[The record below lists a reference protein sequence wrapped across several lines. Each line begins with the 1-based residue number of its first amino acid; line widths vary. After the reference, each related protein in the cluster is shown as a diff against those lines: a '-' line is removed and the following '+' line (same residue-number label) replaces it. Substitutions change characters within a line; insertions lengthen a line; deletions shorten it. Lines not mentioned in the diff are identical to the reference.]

1 MSLEA
6 TTATSSDSV
15 SATVLDKNANK
26 QGETVK
32 HHPAFEWLRSER
44 IDSLNITLQ
53 EFRHI
58 KTGALHYHM
67 QATNTENVF
76 LVGFRTV
83 PMDSTGVAHILEHTA
98 LCGSKK
104 YPVRDP
110 FFMMIRRSL
119 NTFMNAFTSS
129 DWTAYPFASQNKKDF
144 NNLLDVYLDA
154 VFFTRL
160 DELDFLQEGHR
171 IEFKEASNAE
181 SELEY
186 KGVVYNEMKGAM
198 SSPVSVLWQQV
209 SQYLY
214 PTSTYHYNSGGEPQD
229 IPDLSYQQ
237 LKDFHKTHYH
247 PSNAVFMTFGDIPAF
262 EHQQKFEQQALSEF
276 EKLDEIISVKPEKR
290 YLAPLVVEEAY
301 AYDIVGDETSED
313 KTHHVMSWLLGPC
326 TSLDDMMKAN
336 LLSQVL
342 LDNSSS
348 PLRQALEKTDLGAA
362 PSPLCGLE
370 DSNYEMC
377 FLCGIEGSKVENAL
391 AFEKLVLGVLNDVA
405 SNGIPHEKLEAV
417 LHQLELSQREVGGDG
432 YPFGLQLILSGLTAA
447 IHRSD
452 PASLLN
458 LDPVIDSLRED
469 IKDPEFIKKL
479 VTDLLIENQH
489 RLRLTLRPDE
499 TLSQRKEQ
507 AEKAHLATIKSALS
521 EDDKQ
526 VVIERAQALA
536 KRQTQEDDPE
546 MLPKVGLDDVPA
558 EIKIPVA
565 KKRNIAGTH
574 SVDSASIY
582 EQGTNGLVYHEIICA
597 LPELSEQELAVLPY
611 YSSCLTELGCGDKDY
626 LQMQQWQTSVSG
638 GIHASHSIRAFTDDE
653 QKIRAY
659 YFFSGKALGR
669 NNKKLAELMFETL
682 NNVRFDEEDRI
693 AELITQ
699 MRTRRERSVTGS
711 GHSLAMT
718 AAASGLSPIA
728 LLNHQFGGLAGI
740 KSLKAMDDA
749 HVDSNNKQANKANIK
764 QTARLFASIHQKI
777 KASVQSYML
786 TLEADKVD
794 ESVSEF
800 EAVWEN
806 VWQKTNSTNNN
817 SFGLPVIK
825 QQTKQMWIANT
836 QVNFCAKA
844 YPTVPMDHKDA
855 AALSVLGGFMRNGY
869 LHTAIRE
876 QGGAYG
882 GGATQDTNIA
892 AFKFY
897 SYRDPRLVET
907 LNDFDN
913 AIDWVLENNH
923 EDRQLEEA
931 ILGVIGGMDKP
942 GSPAGEA
949 KAAFHNELHD
959 RSREKLQQ
967 FRQRVLKVTLDDLKR
982 VTETYLK
989 KGEASVAVITSAA
1002 THEEVGDLGL
1012 DVINL

>member
-1 MSLEA
+1 MSSINP
-6 TTATSSDSV
+6 TASKLTNEK
-15 SATVLDKNANK
+15 AIN
-26 QGETVK
+26 
-32 HHPAFEWLRSER
+32 HHPSFRWVRSER
-44 IDSLNITLQ
+44 IDSLNLTLQ
-53 EFRHI
+53 EFQHI

-67 QATNTENVF
+67 EAENTENVF
-76 LVGFRTV
+76 LVAFRTV

-171 IEFKEASNAE
+171 VEFKEVNNAQ

-186 KGVVYNEMKGAM
+186 KGVVFNEMKGAM
-198 SSPVSVLWQQV
+198 SSPVSVLWQEV
-209 SQYLY
+209 SKYLY

-247 PSNAVFMTFGDIPAF
+247 PSNAIFMTFGDVPVF
-262 EHQQKFEQQALSEF
+262 EHQQKFEEQALRHF
-276 EKLDEIISVKPEKR
+276 DKLDVTISVKPEKR
-290 YLAPLVVEEAY
+290 YLAPVVIEEAY
-301 AYDIVGDETSED
+301 AYDIVGDESIED

-348 PLRQALEKTDLGAA
+348 PLRQALETSDLGAA

-377 FLCGIEGSKVENAL
+377 FLCGIEGSTVENAQ
-391 AFEKLVLGVLNDVA
+391 AFEKLVLDVLNDVA
-405 SNGIPHEKLEAV
+405 SNGVPHEKLEAV
-417 LHQLELSQREVGGDG
+417 LHQLELSQREVGGDS
-432 YPFGLQLILSGLTAA
+432 YPFGLQLILNGLTAA

-458 LDPVIDSLRED
+458 LDPVIESLRED
-469 IKDPEFIKKL
+469 IKDPDFIKNL
-479 VTDLLIENQH
+479 VAELLLDNQH
-489 RLRLTLRPDE
+489 RIRLTLRPDE
-499 TLSQRKEQ
+499 ALSQRKEL
-507 AEKAHLATIKSALS
+507 AERARLAAINATLKDDDRQTII
-521 EDDKQ
+521 Q
-526 VVIERAQALA
+526 RAQALA
-536 KRQTQEDDPE
+536 ERQTQVDDPE
-546 MLPKVGLDDVPA
+546 LLPKVSLDDVPS
-558 EIKIPVA
+558 EVKIPHA
-565 KKRNIAGTH
+565 TKMTIAGTE
-574 SVDSASIY
+574 STVY
-582 EQGTNGLVYHEIICA
+582 KQGTNGLVYHEINCLLPA
-597 LPELSEQELAVLPY
+597 LSDDELAVLPY
-611 YSSCLTELGCGDKDY
+611 YSSCLAELGCGDKDY
-626 LQMQQWQTSVSG
+626 LQMQEWQSSVSG
-638 GIHASHSIRAFTDDE
+638 GVHAQQSIRAYTDDE

-659 YFFSGKALGR
+659 YLFTGKALQR
-669 NNKKLAELMFETL
+669 NNKKLAELMWQVI
-682 NNVRFDEEDRI
+682 NNARFDEEERI
-693 AELITQ
+693 VELITQ

-718 AAASGLSPIA
+718 AAASGLSPMA
-728 LLNHQFGGLAGI
+728 TLNHKFAGLAGI
-740 KSLKAMDDA
+740 KAIKALDDSHRDPA
-749 HVDSNNKQANKANIK
+749 SIK
-764 QTARLFASIHQKI
+764 QTAKLFASIHEKI
-777 KASVQSYML
+777 KVAAKSYML

-794 ESVSEF
+794 ESISEF
-800 EAVWEN
+800 DSVWHQTESVSSEAF
-806 VWQKTNSTNNN
+806 T
-817 SFGLPVIK
+817 LPEIK

-844 YPTVPMDHKDA
+844 YPTVTMEHADA
-855 AALSVLGGFMRNGY
+855 AALSVLGGFLRNGF

-882 GGATQDTNIA
+882 GGATHDTNIA

-897 SYRDPRLVET
+897 SYRDPRLAET
-907 LNDFDN
+907 LADFDQ
-913 AIDWVLENNH
+913 AISWMLENEH
-923 EDRQLEEA
+923 EPRQLEEA

-949 KAAFHNELHD
+949 KAAYHDALHG
-959 RSREKLQQ
+959 RTREKLQQ
-967 FRQRVLKVTLDDLKR
+967 FRKRVLEVSLDDLKR

-989 KGEASVAVITSAA
+989 NGEASVAVITSAA
-1002 THEEVGDLGL
+1002 THEDTGDLGL
-1012 DVINL
+1012 DVVNL

>member
-1 MSLEA
+1 MSTVMPSA
-6 TTATSSDSV
+6 TSTARPTATPV
-15 SATVLDKNANK
+15 N
-26 QGETVK
+26 
-32 HHPAFEWLRSER
+32 HHPAFEYIRSER
-44 IDSLNITLQ
+44 IESLNLTLQ
-53 EFRHI
+53 EFKHI

-67 QATNTENVF
+67 QAENTENVF

-171 IEFKEASNAE
+171 IEFKEADNANT
-181 SELEY
+181 ELEY
-186 KGVVYNEMKGAM
+186 KGVVFNEMKGAM
-198 SSPVSVLWQQV
+198 SSPVSVLWQEV
-209 SQYLY
+209 SKYLY
-214 PTSTYHYNSGGEPQD
+214 PGSTYHYNSGGEPQD

-247 PSNAVFMTFGDIPAF
+247 PSNAVFMTFGDIPVF
-262 EHQQKFEQQALSEF
+262 EHQQKFEEQALASF
-276 EKLDEIISVKPEKR
+276 DRLDVEISVKPEKR
-290 YLAPLVVEEAY
+290 YLAPVVVEEAY
-301 AYDIVGDETSED
+301 AYDAVGDETTEN

-348 PLRQALEKTDLGAA
+348 PLRQALEKTELGAA

-377 FLCGIEGSKVENAL
+377 FLCGIEGSSIENAQ
-391 AFEKLVLGVLNDVA
+391 AFEKLVLDVLNNVA
-405 SNGIPHEKLEAV
+405 ENGVSHEKVEAV
-417 LHQLELSQREVGGDG
+417 LHQLELSQREVGGDS
-432 YPFGLQLILSGLTAA
+432 YPFGLQLILNGLTAA

-452 PASLLN
+452 PSSLLN

-469 IKDPEFIKKL
+469 IKDPEFIKNL
-479 VTDLLIENQH
+479 VRNLLLDNQH
-489 RLRLTLRPDE
+489 RVRLTLRPDE
-499 TLSQRKEQ
+499 NLSQRKEL
-507 AEKAHLATIKSALS
+507 AEKEHLASIKAALS
-521 EDDKQ
+521 DEDKLL
-526 VVIERAQALA
+526 VINRAAALA
-536 KRQTQEDDPE
+536 ERQTQEDDPE
-546 MLPKVGLDDVPA
+546 LLPKVGLDDVPA
-558 EIKIPVA
+558 EIKIPEET
-565 KKRNIAGTH
+565 KQNIAGT
-574 SVDSASIY
+574 DSSIY
-582 EQGTNGLVYHEIICA
+582 RQGTNGLVYHEIICA
-597 LPELSEQELAVLPY
+597 LPALTDEELALLPY

-626 LQMQQWQTSVSG
+626 LQMQEWQSSVSG
-638 GIHASHSIRAFTDDE
+638 GINVQHSIRAFTDDV
-653 QKIRAY
+653 QKTRAY
-659 YFFSGKALGR
+659 FLFNGKALNR
-669 NNKKLAELMFETL
+669 NNKKLAELMLETL

-699 MRTRRERSVTGS
+699 IRSRRERSVTGS

-718 AAASGLSPIA
+718 AAASGLNPVA

-740 KSLKAMDDA
+740 KSLKALDDA
-749 HVDSNNKQANKANIK
+749 HTDGSAINSTVK
-764 QTARLFASIHQKI
+764 TFLSIHEKI
-777 KASVQSYML
+777 KAAAKSYML
-786 TLEADKVD
+786 TLEADRVD
-794 ESVSEF
+794 EAVTEF
-800 EAVWEN
+800 ESI
-806 VWQKTNSTNNN
+806 WQQTDSVDSDTF
-817 SFGLPVIK
+817 SLAEIS

-844 YPTVPMDHKDA
+844 YPTVTMEHPDA

-882 GGATQDTNIA
+882 GGASQDTNVA

-897 SYRDPRLVET
+897 SYRDPRLSET
-907 LNDFDN
+907 LKDFDN
-913 AIDWVLENNH
+913 AISWMLDNKHDE
-923 EDRQLEEA
+923 RQLEEA
-931 ILGVIGGMDKP
+931 ILGVVGSMDKP

-949 KAAFHNELHD
+949 KSAFHDGLHG
-959 RSREKLQQ
+959 RTREKLQQ
-967 FRQRVLKVTLDDLKR
+967 FRQCVLEVSIDDLKR
-982 VTETYLK
+982 VTKTYLK
-989 KGEASVAVITSAA
+989 NGEASIAVITSSA
-1002 THEEVGDLGL
+1002 THEDVGDLGL
-1012 DVINL
+1012 DVIHL

>member
-1 MSLEA
+1 MSSINP
-6 TTATSSDSV
+6 TASKLTDEK
-15 SATVLDKNANK
+15 AIN
-26 QGETVK
+26 
-32 HHPAFEWLRSER
+32 HHPSFRWVRSER
-44 IDSLNITLQ
+44 IDSLNLTLQ
-53 EFRHI
+53 EFQHI

-67 QATNTENVF
+67 EAENTENVF
-76 LVGFRTV
+76 LVAFRTV

-171 IEFKEASNAE
+171 VEFKEVNNAQ

-186 KGVVYNEMKGAM
+186 KGVVFNEMKGAM
-198 SSPVSVLWQQV
+198 SSPVSVLWQEV
-209 SQYLY
+209 SKYLY

-247 PSNAVFMTFGDIPAF
+247 PSNAIFMTFGDVPVF
-262 EHQQKFEQQALSEF
+262 EHQQKFEEQALRHF
-276 EKLDEIISVKPEKR
+276 DKLDVTISVKPEKR
-290 YLAPLVVEEAY
+290 YLAPVVIEEAY
-301 AYDIVGDETSED
+301 AYDIVGDESIED

-348 PLRQALEKTDLGAA
+348 PLRQALETSDLGAA

-377 FLCGIEGSKVENAL
+377 FLCGIEGSTVENAQ
-391 AFEKLVLGVLNDVA
+391 AFEKLVLDVLNDVA
-405 SNGIPHEKLEAV
+405 SNGVPHEKLEAV
-417 LHQLELSQREVGGDG
+417 LHQLELSQREVGGDS
-432 YPFGLQLILSGLTAA
+432 YPFGLQLILNGLTAA

-458 LDPVIDSLRED
+458 LDPVIESLRED
-469 IKDPEFIKKL
+469 IKDPDFIKNL
-479 VTDLLIENQH
+479 VAELLLDNQH
-489 RLRLTLRPDE
+489 RIRLTLRPDE
-499 TLSQRKEQ
+499 TLSQRKEL
-507 AEKAHLATIKSALS
+507 AEKARLATINATLK
-521 EDDKQ
+521 DDDRQ
-526 VVIERAQALA
+526 MIIQRAQALA
-536 KRQTQEDDPE
+536 ERQTQVDDPE
-546 MLPKVGLDDVPA
+546 LLPKVSLDDVPA
-558 EIKIPVA
+558 EVKIPHA
-565 KKRNIAGTH
+565 TKMTIAGTE
-574 SVDSASIY
+574 STVY
-582 EQGTNGLVYHEIICA
+582 KQGTNGLVYHEINCQLPA
-597 LPELSEQELAVLPY
+597 LSDDELAVLPY

-626 LQMQQWQTSVSG
+626 LQMQEWQSSVSG
-638 GIHASHSIRAFTDDE
+638 GVHAQQSIRAYTDDE
-653 QKIRAY
+653 QKTRAY
-659 YFFSGKALGR
+659 YLFTGKALQR
-669 NNKKLAELMFETL
+669 NNKKLAELMWQMI
-682 NNVRFDEEDRI
+682 NNARFDEEERI

-711 GHSLAMT
+711 GHTLAMT
-718 AAASGLSPIA
+718 AAASGLSPMA
-728 LLNHQFGGLAGI
+728 TLNHQFSGLAGI
-740 KSLKAMDDA
+740 KAIKALDDSHRDPA
-749 HVDSNNKQANKANIK
+749 AIK
-764 QTARLFASIHQKI
+764 QTAKLFASIHEKI
-777 KASVQSYML
+777 KVAAKSYML

-794 ESVSEF
+794 ESISEF
-800 EAVWEN
+800 DSVWHQTESVSSEAF
-806 VWQKTNSTNNN
+806 T
-817 SFGLPVIK
+817 LPEIK

-844 YPTVPMDHKDA
+844 YPTVTMEHADA
-855 AALSVLGGFMRNGY
+855 AALSVLGGFLRNGF

-882 GGATQDTNIA
+882 GGATHDANIA

-897 SYRDPRLVET
+897 SYRDPRLAET
-907 LNDFDN
+907 LADFDQ
-913 AIDWVLENNH
+913 AISWMLENEH
-923 EDRQLEEA
+923 EPRQLEEA

-949 KAAFHNELHD
+949 KAAYHDALHG
-959 RSREKLQQ
+959 RTREKLQQ
-967 FRQRVLKVTLDDLKR
+967 FRKRVLEVSLDDLKR

-989 KGEASVAVITSAA
+989 NGEASVAVITSAA
-1002 THEEVGDLGL
+1002 THEDTGDLGL
-1012 DVINL
+1012 DVVNL

>member
-1 MSLEA
+1 MSSINPVASNQDNEP
-6 TTATSSDSV
+6 V
-15 SATVLDKNANK
+15 VN
-26 QGETVK
+26 
-32 HHPAFEWLRSER
+32 HHPAFRWVRSER
-44 IDSLNITLQ
+44 IDSLNLTLQ
-53 EFRHI
+53 EFQHI

-67 QATNTENVF
+67 EAENTENVF
-76 LVGFRTV
+76 LVAFRTV

-171 IEFKEASNAE
+171 VEFKEANNAA

-186 KGVVYNEMKGAM
+186 KGVVFNEMKGAM
-198 SSPVSVLWQQV
+198 SSPVSVLWQEV
-209 SQYLY
+209 SKYLY

-247 PSNAVFMTFGDIPAF
+247 PGNAIFMTFGDVPVF
-262 EHQQKFEQQALSEF
+262 EHQQKFEDQALSYF
-276 EKLDEIISVKPEKR
+276 DKLDVEISVKPEKR
-290 YLAPLVVEEAY
+290 YLAPVVIEESY
-301 AYDIVGDETSED
+301 AYDVVGEESIED

-326 TSLDDMMKAN
+326 TSLNDMMKAN

-342 LDNSSS
+342 FDNSSS
-348 PLRQALEKTDLGAA
+348 PLRQALETSDLGAA

-377 FLCGIEGSKVENAL
+377 FLCGIEGSKVENAQ
-391 AFEKLVLGVLNDVA
+391 AFEQLVLDVLNDVA

-479 VTDLLIENQH
+479 VRELLLDNQH
-489 RLRLTLRPDE
+489 RIRLTLRPDE
-499 TLSQRKEQ
+499 NLSQRKEL
-507 AEKAHLATIKSALS
+507 AEKAQLAVISAAMS

-526 VVIERAQALA
+526 SVMQRAIALA
-536 KRQTQEDDPE
+536 ERQTQEDDPDL
-546 MLPKVGLDDVPA
+546 LPKVDLDDVPA
-558 EIKIPVA
+558 EVKIPHA
-565 KKRNIAGTH
+565 TKLTIAGT
-574 SVDSASIY
+574 DSTVY
-582 EQGTNGLVYHEIICA
+582 KQGTNGLVYHEINCLLPA
-597 LPELSEQELAVLPY
+597 LSDAELEVLPY

-626 LQMQQWQTSVSG
+626 LQMQEWQSSVSG
-638 GIHASHSIRAFTDDE
+638 GIHAQQSIRAFTDDA
-653 QKIRAY
+653 QKLRAY
-659 YFFSGKALGR
+659 YLFSGKALQR
-669 NNKKLAELMFETL
+669 NNKKLAELMWQTL
-682 NNVRFDEEDRI
+682 NNVRFDEEERI
-693 AELITQ
+693 VELITQ

-711 GHSLAMT
+711 GHTLAMT
-718 AAASGLSPIA
+718 AAASSLSPMA
-728 LLNHQFGGLAGI
+728 SLNHKFGGLAGI
-740 KSLKAMDDA
+740 QAIKALDDS
-749 HVDSNNKQANKANIK
+749 HKDSVAVK
-764 QTARLFASIHQKI
+764 QTAKLFASIHDKI
-777 KASVQSYML
+777 KAATKSYML

-794 ESVSEF
+794 ESIAEF
-800 EAVWEN
+800 DE
-806 VWQKTNSTNNN
+806 VWQQAEST
-817 SFGLPVIK
+817 SGGAFTLPEIK

-844 YPTVPMDHKDA
+844 YPTVTMEHADA
-855 AALSVLGGFMRNGY
+855 AALSVLGGFLRNGY

-882 GGATQDTNIA
+882 GGATQDSNTA

-897 SYRDPRLVET
+897 SYRDPRLAET
-907 LNDFDN
+907 LVDFDK
-913 AIDWVLENNH
+913 AIDWMLENNH

-931 ILGVIGGMDKP
+931 ILGVIGSMDKP

-949 KAAFHNELHD
+949 KSAFHDGLHG
-959 RSREKLQQ
+959 RTREKLQQ
-967 FRQRVLKVTLDDLKR
+967 FRKQVLAVSMDDLKR
-982 VTETYLK
+982 VTDSYLK

-1002 THEEVGDLGL
+1002 THEVAGDLGL
-1012 DVINL
+1012 EVVHL